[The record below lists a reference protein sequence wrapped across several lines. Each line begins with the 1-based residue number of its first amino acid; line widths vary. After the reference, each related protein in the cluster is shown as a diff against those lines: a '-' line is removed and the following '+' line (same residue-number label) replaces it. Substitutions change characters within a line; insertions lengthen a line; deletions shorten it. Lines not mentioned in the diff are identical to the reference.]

1 MGVTD
6 LFFGKNDPLKIFV
19 KFAKLIQMILA
30 KESLKYRAEVL
41 KYIGFAFMSPFS
53 ASVFMILTAYDEGV
67 SRFKLAVFII
77 SCVLFILGIKCVL
90 RGIDILE
97 LYSIEENLNEF

>member
-1 MGVTD
+1 
-6 LFFGKNDPLKIFV
+6 
-19 KFAKLIQMILA
+19 
-30 KESLKYRAEVL
+30 
-41 KYIGFAFMSPFS
+41 
-53 ASVFMILTAYDEGV
+53 MILTAYDEGV